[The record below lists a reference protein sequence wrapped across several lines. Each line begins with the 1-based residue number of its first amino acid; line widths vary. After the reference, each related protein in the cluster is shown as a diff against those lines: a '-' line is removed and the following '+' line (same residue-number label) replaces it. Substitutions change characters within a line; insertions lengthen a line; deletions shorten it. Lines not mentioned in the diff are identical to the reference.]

1 MRAAGEGPRRRV
13 RFTVAFVD
21 RQRAHRPRQQRLR
34 RILEAAARD
43 RGLKAE
49 GELVLVFTG
58 DRAIRTLNAR
68 YRHKD
73 TATDV
78 LSFPGE
84 GGEEG
89 LGDVVI
95 SIPAA
100 ARNARKLG
108 RTLDGEIE
116 VLALHGLIH
125 VLGYDHETDN
135 GEMDRLEGRLRRRIL
150 GAS

>member
-1 MRAAGEGPRRRV
+1 M
-13 RFTVAFVD
+13 RFTVVFID
-21 RQRAHRPRQQRLR
+21 RQLSYRPRQQRLR
-34 RILEAAARD
+34 RILESAGRLL
-43 RGLKAE
+43 RAE
-49 GELVLVFTG
+49 GELAVVFTG

-68 YRHKD
+68 YRKKD
-73 TATDV
+73 YATDV

-100 ARNARKLG
+100 GRNARKLG
-108 RTLDGEIE
+108 RNLDGEIE

-125 VLGYDHETDN
+125 VLGHDHETDD
-135 GEMDRLEGRLRRRIL
+135 GTMDRLEGRLRRRLL
-150 GAS
+150 GTS

>member
-1 MRAAGEGPRRRV
+1 MV
-13 RFTVAFVD
+13 FID
-21 RQRAHRPRQQRLR
+21 RQLSHRPRQQRLR
-34 RILEAAARD
+34 RILESAGRLL
-43 RGLKAE
+43 RAE
-49 GELVLVFTG
+49 GELAVVFTG

-68 YRHKD
+68 FRKKD
-73 TATDV
+73 YATDV

-84 GGEEG
+84 GGDEG

-100 ARNARKLG
+100 GRNARKLG

-125 VLGYDHETDN
+125 VLGHDHETDD
-135 GEMDRLEGRLRRRIL
+135 GTMDRLESRLRRRLL
-150 GAS
+150 GTS

>member
-1 MRAAGEGPRRRV
+1 VKGVAEAAKRRA
-13 RFTVAFVD
+13 RFTVTFID
-21 RQRAHRPRQQRLR
+21 RQRSHPPRQQRLR
-34 RILEAAARD
+34 RVLEAAARE
-43 RGLKAE
+43 RGVRAE

-58 DRAIRTLNAR
+58 DAAIRTLNAR

-73 TATDV
+73 VATDV
-78 LSFPGE
+78 LSFAGE

-100 ARNARKLG
+100 ARNARRLG
-108 RTLDGEIE
+108 RSLDSEIE
-116 VLALHGLIH
+116 VLALHGLLH
-125 VLGYDHETDN
+125 VLGYDHETDD

-150 GAS
+150 GIP